1 MLSRKKW
8 ARTALMLMLLS
19 FFGYEMNLDGFV
31 SIVRDTLNGVVG
43 VCTGKPIKIPAKR
56 VA

>member
-1 MLSRKKW
+1 MVNRKNW

-31 SIVRDTLNGVVG
+31 SIVKDTLNGVVS
-43 VCTGKPIKIPAKR
+43 VCTGKPIKIPAKK

>member
-1 MLSRKKW
+1 MFYGKNW
-8 ARTALMLMLLS
+8 ARTALMLTLLS

-31 SIVRDTLNGVVG
+31 SIVRDTLNGVVS